1 MKAIILN
8 QQKEQ
13 MKGFRKQLSKSDYSI
28 LSKVVKYFNK
38 DLDLILVGE
47 ELSIFVSDKF
57 GSVIKKEA

>member
-57 GSVIKKEA
+57 GSVIKKEV

>member
-1 MKAIILN
+1 MKTVILN

-57 GSVIKKEA
+57 KTN